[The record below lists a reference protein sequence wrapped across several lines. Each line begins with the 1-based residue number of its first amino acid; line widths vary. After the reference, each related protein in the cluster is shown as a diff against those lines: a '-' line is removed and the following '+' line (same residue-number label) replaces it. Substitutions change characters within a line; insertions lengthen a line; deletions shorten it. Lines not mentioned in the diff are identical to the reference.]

1 MILITLHLT
10 QNLFFRS
17 VCFND
22 PSYSDK
28 YGLTCEFYRH
38 MNCSGAEH
46 IGLSGAEVNE
56 LKNSCVDSCNS
67 DCSNEETK
75 SLEMSSDRGE
85 TNNEQSSCMDDPVF
99 RNRYGLS
106 CKQHGGISCTKLTEI
121 GFTLEEV
128 QVIKEKCKHS
138 CNQCPGMIIASS
150 EMPTTDQS
158 QSPRLPTE
166 QTVVAND
173 AEVMSY
179 SDIHN
184 NSQGTPGASKSKLI
198 GILFAASAG
207 VALIVLLTQF
217 KKVQRSQHSDEDSQD
232 IVDDILG
239 LVGSKSSSR
248 NPYYPMEE
256 ELHEEPTLEESIE
269 VESMVGE
276 SIAEESLDDNYVPN
290 RFKSKQ
296 SEDELDDSYE
306 NSVILEAHHSNV
318 NTENTLPYTYVPVD
332 LDKNKPKIPKKI
344 IWVNSQ
350 DSSLYSNYSVKRN
363 SFDSLK
369 DGSNSSVKEQ
379 HTASNQN
386 DQIENIIIPDD
397 TDEVSSQ
404 FQTQVTEF
412 FGHIP
417 EFVRSFS
424 AVNISSSFLSNR
436 AESNS
441 ELMKSAA

>member
-1 MILITLHLT
+1 
-10 QNLFFRS
+10 
-17 VCFND
+17 
-22 PSYSDK
+22 
-28 YGLTCEFYRH
+28 
-38 MNCSGAEH
+38 
-46 IGLSGAEVNE
+46 
-56 LKNSCVDSCNS
+56 
-67 DCSNEETK
+67 
-75 SLEMSSDRGE
+75 
-85 TNNEQSSCMDDPVF
+85 
-99 RNRYGLS
+99 
-106 CKQHGGISCTKLTEI
+106 
-121 GFTLEEV
+121 
-128 QVIKEKCKHS
+128 
-138 CNQCPGMIIASS
+138 MIIASS

-166 QTVVAND
+166 QTIVAND

-239 LVGSKSSSR
+239 LVASKSSTR
-248 NPYYPMEE
+248 NPYYND
-256 ELHEEPTLEESIE
+256 ELILEESIE

-276 SIAEESLDDNYVPN
+276 SIAEESLDDSYVPN

-296 SEDELDDSYE
+296 SQDELDDSYE
-306 NSVILEAHHSNV
+306 NSVTLEAHHSNV

-332 LDKNKPKIPKKI
+332 LEKNKSIIPKKI